1 MAQVKAKAKS
11 AQPVTETKATAVK
24 KSKKAKSDIMANV
37 VPTDRKTR
45 VLSHFFGDPQKKIL
59 HRIQKIVDQ
68 INALAP
74 KYAKMDDETLAAQT
88 DVLKKRLTKLTKQ
101 EESKGKADSQAKTD
115 DSKKKKVVAAAT
127 KKTDTEGPELL
138 HKNSDEVREKYAK
151 AGTGSIDDFNAL
163 DAIRERHAAMRR
175 KSALDE
181 ILPDAFAVVREMASR
196 VLGQRHFDVQL
207 MGGIVL
213 HEGNIAEM
221 KTGEGKT
228 LVATLPIYL
237 NALTGRGVHFVTVN
251 DYLAQLHGGW
261 MGSLY
266 WALGLTT
273 GVIINE
279 ESFIYNPKYENKD
292 HYDKRMSHLKPCS
305 RKEAYAADITY
316 GTNNEFGFDYL
327 RDNMVSDPELLRQRE
342 LNFAIVDEVDSIL
355 IDEART
361 PLIISAPA
369 AENPDMYIKFAAVAA
384 QLTPP
389 SKDAATAQHG
399 LKNPLTGK
407 SLNPEDDEESDGDY
421 ELDEKRKSVTLT
433 DRGVDKVE
441 KMLGIKNLYSP
452 EHVRAVYH
460 MDQALKAQTLFK
472 RDKDY
477 VVTNEGEVII
487 VDEFTGR
494 LMQGRRYNEGLHQA
508 IEAKEHVQVREES
521 QTLAT
526 ISFQNYFRLY
536 DKLSGMTGTAFTEAE
551 EFQQIYGLDV
561 IQIPTNKPMIRADH
575 NDKIFKTEKGKIA
588 ALVEDIKK
596 YHAAGRPVLI
606 GSASIAKNELISSAL
621 TKAGVKHEMLNAKN
635 NEKEAEIIAKAGQ
648 KGAITLATNIAGR
661 GTDIML
667 GEEVADKG
675 GLVVI
680 GSERHEARRIDNQ
693 LRGRGGR
700 QGDPGD
706 TVFYVST
713 EDDLMRIFQG
723 ERISALMDR
732 LGVADDQAIEN
743 SAVSKTLE
751 AAQKR
756 VEGYN
761 FDTRKNVVQY
771 DNVINRHRKVVYSI
785 RRKILEGDDI
795 SPEIF
800 RLIDAKLNAFFS
812 RHQRHIDDKA
822 LDEFI
827 EAIPLEREEIE
838 QIAAVKNDKKR
849 LLKARE
855 AVMKLYE
862 GQEKEIGDELL
873 RGAEREIYMQ
883 VLDVLWM
890 QHLENMQH
898 LREGIHWRSVGQ
910 RDPLVEY
917 RSESQKLFDS
927 LQETLQN
934 EVLKVIFH
942 LRQTDINERKVT
954 DDEYDSDLTRAA
966 ESAVEKG
973 VNEIGLP
980 EARNS
985 EEDFKVK
992 KGETSAEKNRARKA
1006 AQKKKKVQRQNRK
1019 KGRR

>member
-1 MAQVKAKAKS
+1 M
-11 AQPVTETKATAVK
+11 P
-24 KSKKAKSDIMANV
+24 SKDK
-37 VPTDRKTR
+37 
-45 VLSHFFGDPQKKIL
+45 VLSKVFGDPQKKIVKRL
-59 HRIQKIVDQ
+59 QKKVDE
-68 INALAP
+68 INTLGD
-74 KYAKMDDETLAAQT
+74 KYAQMSDEELARQT
-88 DVLKKRLTKLTKQ
+88 DVLKKRLAKLTKKAQQ
-101 EESKGKADSQAKTD
+101 EEAKKASKEAKKAKSAASDVSDRESEKKLEKELEKGLNTD
-115 DSKKKKVVAAAT
+115 RQLVNKMSPAD
-127 KKTDTEGPELL
+127 
-138 HKNSDEVREKYAK
+138 REKYARV
-151 AGTGSIDDFNAL
+151 GTATIDDFNAL
-163 DAIRERHAAMRR
+163 DAIRERKAKQRR
-175 KSALDE
+175 RDALDV

-207 MGGIVL
+207 MGGIAL
-213 HEGNIAEM
+213 HEGNVAEM

-228 LVATLPIYL
+228 LVATAPVYL
-237 NALTGRGVHFVTVN
+237 NALTGRGVHMVTVN

-261 MGSLY
+261 MGKLY
-266 WALGLTT
+266 YALGMST
-273 GVIINE
+273 GVIINDA
-279 ESFIYNPKYENKD
+279 SFIYDPDYDNTD
-292 HYDKRMSHLKPCS
+292 HYDKRMSHLRPCS

-327 RDNMVSDPELLRQRE
+327 RDNMVSNPELLRQRE

-369 AENPDMYIKFAAVAA
+369 ADNPDLYIKYAALVDQLEAPTKTVA
-384 QLTPP
+384 
-389 SKDAATAQHG
+389 SVGRG

-407 SLNPEDDEESDGDY
+407 SIDGTDDDEPDGDY
-421 ELDEKRKSVTLT
+421 EVDEKRRTVALT

-452 EHVRAVYH
+452 EHIRAVYH
-460 MDQALKAQTLFK
+460 LDQALKAKALFK

-477 VVTNEGEVII
+477 VVAKDGEVII

-494 LMQGRRYNEGLHQA
+494 LMKGRRYSEGLHQA
-508 IEAKEHVQVREES
+508 IEAKEHVQVRQES

-561 IQIPTNKPMIRADH
+561 IQIPTNKPIKRIDH
-575 NDKIFKTEKGKIA
+575 EDQIYKTEAGKIKA
-588 ALVEDIKK
+588 IVKEVQK
-596 YHAAGRPVLI
+596 YHDEGRPVLI
-606 GSASIAKNELISSAL
+606 GSASIAKNELISAAL
-621 TKAGVKHEMLNAKN
+621 DKAGLKHETLNAKN
-635 NEKEAEIIAKAGQ
+635 NEREAEIIAKAGQ
-648 KGAITLATNIAGR
+648 EGAITLATNIAGR

-667 GEEVADKG
+667 GEGVADKG

-680 GSERHEARRIDNQ
+680 GSERHESRRIDNQ

-706 TVFYVST
+706 TYFYVST
-713 EDDLMRIFQG
+713 QDDLMRIYQG
-723 ERISALMDR
+723 DRIAALMDR
-732 LGVADDQAIEN
+732 LGVPDDVPI
-743 SAVSKTLE
+743 SAKSVSKTLE

-785 RRKILEGDDI
+785 RRKILQGDDI
-795 SPEIF
+795 SPEIL
-800 RLIDAKLNAFFS
+800 RLADARLTDLLSYRARKDDTEKFEQFQQIFPLTID
-812 RHQRHIDDKA
+812 
-822 LDEFI
+822 
-827 EAIPLEREEIE
+827 
-838 QIAAVKNDKKR
+838 QIRNIVTIKNDKKR
-849 LLKARE
+849 LIAARKA
-855 AVMKLYE
+855 VLKLYD
-862 GQEKEIGDELL
+862 QKEEELGAPLL

-898 LREGIHWRSVGQ
+898 LREGIHWRSIGQ

-917 RSESQKLFDS
+917 RVESQKLFDS
-927 LQETLQN
+927 LQRTLQE

-942 LRQTDINERKVT
+942 LRKQLINADKVE
-954 DDEYDSDLTRAA
+954 DDDYDSDLTKAA
-966 ESAVEKG
+966 ASAVEKG
-973 VNEIGLP
+973 VNEAGLP
-980 EARNS
+980 APEGTDES
-985 EEDFKVK
+985 DFKSVK
-992 KGETSAEKNRARKA
+992 REKTQAEKNHDKRE
-1006 AQKKKKVQRQNRK
+1006 AQKKKKQQRQNRK

>member
-1 MAQVKAKAKS
+1 M
-11 AQPVTETKATAVK
+11 P
-24 KSKKAKSDIMANV
+24 SKDK
-37 VPTDRKTR
+37 
-45 VLSHFFGDPQKKIL
+45 VLSKVFGDPQKKIVKRL
-59 HRIQKIVDQ
+59 QKKVDE
-68 INALAP
+68 INTLGD
-74 KYAKMDDETLAAQT
+74 KYAQMSDEELARQT
-88 DVLKKRLTKLTKQ
+88 DVLKKRLAKLTKKAQQ
-101 EESKGKADSQAKTD
+101 EEAKKASKEAKKAKSAASDVSAKE
-115 DSKKKKVVAAAT
+115 SEKKLEK
-127 KKTDTEGPELL
+127 ELEKGL
-138 HKNSDEVREKYAK
+138 NTGRQLVNKMSSADREKYARV
-151 AGTGSIDDFNAL
+151 GTATIDDFNAL
-163 DAIRERHAAMRR
+163 DAIRERKAKQRR
-175 KSALDE
+175 RDALDV

-207 MGGIVL
+207 MGGIAL
-213 HEGNIAEM
+213 HEGNVAEM

-228 LVATLPIYL
+228 LVATAPVYL
-237 NALTGRGVHFVTVN
+237 NALTGRGVHMVTVN

-261 MGSLY
+261 MGKLY
-266 WALGLTT
+266 HALGMST
-273 GVIINE
+273 GVIINDA
-279 ESFIYNPKYENKD
+279 SFIYDPDYDNTD
-292 HYDKRMSHLKPCS
+292 HYDKRMSHLRPCS

-327 RDNMVSDPELLRQRE
+327 RDNMVSNPELLRQRE

-369 AENPDMYIKFAAVAA
+369 ADNPDLYIKYAALVDQLEAPTKTVA
-384 QLTPP
+384 
-389 SKDAATAQHG
+389 SVGRG

-407 SLNPEDDEESDGDY
+407 SIDSSDDDQPDGDY
-421 ELDEKRKSVTLT
+421 EVDEKRRTVALT

-452 EHVRAVYH
+452 EHIRAVYH
-460 MDQALKAQTLFK
+460 LDQALKAKALFK

-477 VVTNEGEVII
+477 VVAKDGEVII

-494 LMQGRRYNEGLHQA
+494 LMKGRRYSEGLHQA
-508 IEAKEHVQVREES
+508 IEAKEHVQVRQES

-561 IQIPTNKPMIRADH
+561 IQIPTNKPIKRIDH
-575 NDKIFKTEKGKIA
+575 EDQIYKTETGKIKA
-588 ALVEDIKK
+588 IVKEVQK
-596 YHAAGRPVLI
+596 YHDEGRPVLI
-606 GSASIAKNELISSAL
+606 GSASIAKNELISAAL
-621 TKAGVKHEMLNAKN
+621 DKAGLKHETLNAKN
-635 NEKEAEIIAKAGQ
+635 NEREAEIIAKAGRE
-648 KGAITLATNIAGR
+648 GAITLATNIAGR

-667 GEEVADKG
+667 GEGVADKG

-680 GSERHEARRIDNQ
+680 GSERHESRRIDNQ

-706 TVFYVST
+706 TYFYVST
-713 EDDLMRIFQG
+713 QDDLMRIYQG
-723 ERISALMDR
+723 DRIAALMDR
-732 LGVADDQAIEN
+732 LGVPDDVPI
-743 SAVSKTLE
+743 SAKSVSKTLE

-785 RRKILEGDDI
+785 RRKILQGDDI
-795 SPEIF
+795 SPEIL
-800 RLIDAKLNAFFS
+800 RLADARLTDLLSYRARKDDTEKFEQFQQIFPLTID
-812 RHQRHIDDKA
+812 
-822 LDEFI
+822 
-827 EAIPLEREEIE
+827 
-838 QIAAVKNDKKR
+838 QIRNIATIKNDKKR
-849 LLKARE
+849 LIAARKAIL
-855 AVMKLYE
+855 KLYD
-862 GQEKEIGDELL
+862 QKEEELGAPLL

-898 LREGIHWRSVGQ
+898 LREGIHWRSIGQ

-917 RSESQKLFDS
+917 RVESQKLFDS
-927 LQETLQN
+927 LQRTLQE

-942 LRQTDINERKVT
+942 LRKQLINADKVE
-954 DDEYDSDLTRAA
+954 DDDYDSDLTKAA
-966 ESAVEKG
+966 ASAVEKG
-973 VNEIGLP
+973 VNEAGLP
-980 EARNS
+980 APEGTDES
-985 EEDFKVK
+985 DFKSVK
-992 KGETSAEKNRARKA
+992 REKTQAEKNHDKRE
-1006 AQKKKKVQRQNRK
+1006 AQKKKKQQRQNRK